1 LLLYVAVSGI
11 INKKYINLSD
21 SRMATISNL
30 YVDAGATYSNIITVT
45 ASNGQALDLTSY
57 TVASQMRKSYSS
69 STVHA
74 FTASVYEAANGKIR
88 LQLTNTQSEAIPAG
102 RWLYDVEITS
112 PSGTKTRV
120 VEGIV
125 TVNPQITQI

>member
-1 LLLYVAVSGI
+1 
-11 INKKYINLSD
+11 
-21 SRMATISNL
+21 MASISNL

-45 ASNGQALDLTSY
+45 SADGQPLDLTGY
-57 TVASQMRKSYSS
+57 TVASQMRKSYQS
-69 STVHA
+69 STAYA
-74 FTASVYEAANGKIR
+74 FTSSIYNALQGKVR
-88 LQLTNTQSEAIPAG
+88 LQLSASQAEAIPPG

-112 PSGTKTRV
+112 PSSIKTRV

>member
-1 LLLYVAVSGI
+1 
-11 INKKYINLSD
+11 
-21 SRMATISNL
+21 MATISNL

-45 ASNGQALDLTSY
+45 ASNGQSLNLSGY
-57 TVASQMRKSYSS
+57 TVASQMRKSYQS
-69 STVHA
+69 STA
-74 FTASVYEAANGKIR
+74 YSFTASIYEASTGKIR
-88 LQLTNTQSEAIPAG
+88 LQLTPAQSEAIPAG

-112 PSGTKTRV
+112 ASGTKTRV